1 MVWQEVEGFVAFRGG
16 RWKTSFK
23 FTNPLFY
30 VIMELNRNNVRI
42 TIGLECVLCSEG
54 GCWFLNIMLKF
65 MQYLAKKLIAIA
77 ILIWLAILVTFTA
90 YDWANIYIVVTEGMT
105 QRATAVLDGQE
116 NIVLNKFFTSSYLNS
131 DPLLNNNQ
139 YEDFIIQDY
148 NLKLRIKWLWVWP
161 WSDSARVVIEEE
173 IPKIVAKP
181 RSENQEIKTPPSWQ
195 NGEKIILLQKR
206 AGLWKIDGIIFK
218 KPLK

>member
-1 MVWQEVEGFVAFRGG
+1 M
-16 RWKTSFK
+16 
-23 FTNPLFY
+23 
-30 VIMELNRNNVRI
+30 
-42 TIGLECVLCSEG
+42 
-54 GCWFLNIMLKF
+54 NIMLKF

-77 ILIWLAILVTFTA
+77 ILIWLAVLVTFTA
-90 YDWANIYIVVTEGMT
+90 YDCANIYIVVTEGMA
-105 QRATAVLDGQE
+105 QRASAVLDGRE
-116 NIVLNKFFTSSYLNS
+116 NVVLNKFFTSSYLNS

-148 NLKLRIKWLWVWP
+148 NYKLHIKWLWAWP

-181 RSENQEIKTPPSWQ
+181 RSEDQEIKTPPSWQ

-206 AGLWKIDGIIFK
+206 AGLWKIDGVIFK

>member
-1 MVWQEVEGFVAFRGG
+1 M
-16 RWKTSFK
+16 
-23 FTNPLFY
+23 
-30 VIMELNRNNVRI
+30 
-42 TIGLECVLCSEG
+42 
-54 GCWFLNIMLKF
+54 FLNITLKF
-65 MQYLAKKLIAIA
+65 IQYLAKKFIAIA
-77 ILIWLAILVTFTA
+77 ILIWLAVLVTFTA
-90 YDWANIYIVVTEGMT
+90 YDCANIYIVVTEGMT

-116 NIVLNKFFTSSYLNS
+116 NIALNKFFTSSYLNS

-148 NLKLRIKWLWVWP
+148 NLKLRIKWLWAWP

-173 IPKIVAKP
+173 IPRIVAKP
-181 RSENQEIKTPPSWQ
+181 RSQDQEIKTPPPWQ
-195 NGEKIILLQKR
+195 NGEKIILLQRR